1 MVLAAGRTERITLS
15 LSRSTGAALRRALRT
30 GHKVEAL
37 IDVDVSAAG
46 EASKSYLVHVQL
58 SYR

>member
-1 MVLAAGRTERITLS
+1 VRITLY
-15 LSRSTGAALRRALRT
+15 LSRSEGAALRRALRAGRT
-30 GHKVEAL
+30 VEAL
-37 IDVDVSAAG
+37 IDVDAAAAG